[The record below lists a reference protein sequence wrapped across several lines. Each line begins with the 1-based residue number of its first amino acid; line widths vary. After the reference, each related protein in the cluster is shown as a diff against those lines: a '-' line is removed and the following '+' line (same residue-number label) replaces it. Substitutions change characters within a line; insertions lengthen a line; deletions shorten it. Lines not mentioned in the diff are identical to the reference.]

1 MTLSA
6 RTHRCQF
13 VVTLKDFANMALIF
27 NSKEDIRIRI
37 ADKSSRVV
45 QIRDK
50 TKEGTSNK
58 TERCPFSNMALSFL
72 YVIFAMLSMKNCK
85 TND

>member
-13 VVTLKDFANMALIF
+13 VVTLKDFANVALIF

-50 TKEGTSNK
+50 TEEGTSNK
-58 TERCPFSNMALSFL
+58 TERCPFTNYGTFVSLC
-72 YVIFAMLSMKNCK
+72 YICDVIYEKLQ
-85 TND
+85 D